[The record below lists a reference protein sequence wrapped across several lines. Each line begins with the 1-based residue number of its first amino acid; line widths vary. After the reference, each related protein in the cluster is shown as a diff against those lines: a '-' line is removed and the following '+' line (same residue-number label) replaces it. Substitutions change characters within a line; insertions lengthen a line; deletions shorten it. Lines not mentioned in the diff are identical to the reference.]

1 MLKGSEYNFQF
12 YKQIETQ
19 TQKIHEIFKGDIHS
33 VEWS

>member
-19 TQKIHEIFKGDIHS
+19 TQKIHEIFKGVAMIILS
-33 VEWS
+33 N